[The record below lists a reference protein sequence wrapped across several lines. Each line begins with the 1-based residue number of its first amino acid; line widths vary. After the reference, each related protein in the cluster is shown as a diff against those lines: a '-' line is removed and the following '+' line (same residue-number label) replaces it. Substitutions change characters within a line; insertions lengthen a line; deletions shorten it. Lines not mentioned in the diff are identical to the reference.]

1 MKRLG
6 LLPVF
11 VGLVFATIPLLAQDS
26 EFRPDYGALNG
37 RRYMNGYFGFSY
49 RFPEGWSGNALRYP
63 ALGESKMYPLFSANP
78 QEAGTSDV
86 RYVSINADYLP
97 PTTAIKTPK
106 DFLDVA
112 VNAQS
117 GSFDA
122 LHTDKR
128 YVFAGKQFYRVDM
141 VSKPEPGS
149 PVFYQSQI
157 STLLKS
163 YAVTF
168 SFMAANSDDMEELV
182 RTMESLN
189 FFDPGV
195 LANLPIQPNPQVA
208 PVTASVAST
217 PAPTTTTVAQA
228 PSAVLSATTT
238 ASRPVETRPPASTS
252 TYSEQPPS
260 VAPIAAAPTPTP
272 APVKTTARRATATVS
287 SPASE
292 VPTAEVPL
300 NTVAAALSD
309 RIQEAPVAAADSPVT
324 AAPAPSSSPI
334 SASPVRATS
343 NTVASNAAA
352 SVPAPQT
359 SLGPATAVPVAHAA
373 PSTLIQTTYPPRKV
387 SETPTA
393 QVSSS
398 FSPSTTVSQ
407 SAVQPKPVASTAPP
421 IETKPA
427 PTAISASVPPAAA
440 PTPTPAP
447 VTTAALVPQSRT
459 PMAAQP
465 SAEPVVS
472 APSVES
478 RPAPAVAAMNAAP
491 ASISTPPPNTP
502 SEPMR
507 LHVSAATLDEYIT
520 RKVAPVYPLIAKTA
534 RVEGMVVLD
543 IVINKNGELAD
554 MKVISG
560 PAMLA
565 RGALDAV
572 RQWRFKPYIVD
583 GNPIEIESQI
593 AMSFRLAN

>member
-1 MKRLG
+1 MKRLR

-11 VGLVFATIPLLAQDS
+11 VGLVLATIPLLAQDS

-63 ALGESKMYPLFSANP
+63 AVGESKMYPLFSANP
-78 QEAGTSDV
+78 QAVGTSDV

-97 PTTAIKTPK
+97 PNTVIKTPK

-189 FFDPGV
+189 FFDPGM
-195 LANLPIQPNPQVA
+195 LANVPIQPSPQTA
-208 PVTASVAST
+208 PVTTSVAPT
-217 PAPTTTTVAQA
+217 PVPTTTTVAQA
-228 PSAVLSATTT
+228 PSTVLSATTT
-238 ASRPVETRPPASTS
+238 ASRPIETPPPATS
-252 TYSEQPPS
+252 S
-260 VAPIAAAPTPTP
+260 AGPTTEHVVQAIRE
-272 APVKTTARRATATVS
+272 APVKSVSDVAPAKSAAHRATATVS
-287 SPASE
+287 SAASE

-300 NTVAAALSD
+300 NTVAAALPD
-309 RIQEAPVAAADSPVT
+309 RIQETPVAAADSPVT
-324 AAPAPSSSPI
+324 GAPAPSSSPI

-343 NTVASNAAA
+343 NTVASKATPA
-352 SVPAPQT
+352 PAPQKPP
-359 SLGPATAVPVAHAA
+359 SPATAESGVHAA
-373 PSTLIQTTYPPRKV
+373 PSTLIQTTYTPHKA
-387 SETPTA
+387 SEAPTA
-393 QVSSS
+393 QVSTAFSS
-398 FSPSTTVSQ
+398 STTVSQ
-407 SAVQPKPVASTAPP
+407 SAAQPEPVASTASP
-421 IETKPA
+421 IKPKPA
-427 PTAISASVPPAAA
+427 PAAVPPA
-440 PTPTPAP
+440 PMPTPAP
-447 VTTAALVPQSRT
+447 VTTAALVPQTRS
-459 PMAAQP
+459 PMVTT
-465 SAEPVVS
+465 EPAVGT
-472 APSVES
+472 PSVES
-478 RPAPAVAAMNAAP
+478 KPAPAVAAMNAAP
-491 ASISTPPPNTP
+491 ASISTQTLSAPG
-502 SEPMR
+502 EPMR
-507 LHVSAATLDEYIT
+507 VHVSAATLDEYIT
-520 RKVAPVYPLIAKTA
+520 RKVPPMYPLIAKTA
-534 RVEGMVVLD
+534 RVEGMVVLN
-543 IVINKNGELAD
+543 IVINKKGELAD
-554 MKVISG
+554 VKVVSG

-583 GNPIEIESQI
+583 GNAIEIESQV